1 MDKIDQIACEALALA
16 KSRHRID
23 AEEYFTAME
32 LDNYIPMYI
41 DTNLGEVERACY
53 KMVDSGFLIVWGK
66 KHGKEAYRVN
76 ESILMDSIAQS
87 VS

>member
-1 MDKIDQIACEALALA
+1 MNKVDVIACEALALA

-23 AEEYFTAME
+23 AAEYFTAME

-41 DTNLGEVERACY
+41 DTNLREVELACD
-53 KMVDSGFLIVWGK
+53 KMVDSGFLVVWGK
-66 KHGKEAYRVN
+66 KHGKEAYSVK

-87 VS
+87 VY